1 MSVPAD
7 AKPTSPV
14 DFPQWAEHLAASDL
28 PEALRLGHAVTLR
41 WYFGYCRRHHLPT
54 SFDSARA
61 FIADVQRE
69 RQPSAA
75 QVEPWREALRWFFR
89 QAREAARGDAP
100 KPRPAAIPPGG
111 DWTEAVRRM
120 LRLRHYSYR
129 TEQTYLDWAT
139 RLVRFHGGRPPEDLD
154 EGAIKGFLDHLA
166 VRQRVSAG
174 TQRQALNALVF
185 LFREVLGRE
194 LGDFSDYERAAVKT
208 RLPVVLT
215 RQEVGGL
222 FDRMEGTSRLMARL
236 MYGSGLRLMELI
248 RLRVKDVDLERLQLS
263 VRGGKGDQDR
273 MTTLPQKL
281 VEDLRRHLVRIE
293 GLFQED
299 RRAGLAPVYL
309 PPALARKYPG
319 AGREWSWQ
327 WVWPSREVS
336 VDPRAEATAGG
347 PVLRRHH
354 VQERSLQIAI
364 KRAALAAGLRKL
376 VTPHTLRHCFAT
388 HLLEAGTDIRTVQD
402 LLGHKDVATTQIYTH
417 VMTKPGI
424 GVRSPLDG

>member
-1 MSVPAD
+1 
-7 AKPTSPV
+7 
-14 DFPQWAEHLAASDL
+14 
-28 PEALRLGHAVTLR
+28 
-41 WYFGYCRRHHLPT
+41 
-54 SFDSARA
+54 
-61 FIADVQRE
+61 
-69 RQPSAA
+69 
-75 QVEPWREALRWFFR
+75 
-89 QAREAARGDAP
+89 
-100 KPRPAAIPPGG
+100 
-111 DWTEAVRRM
+111 
-120 LRLRHYSYR
+120 
-129 TEQTYLDWAT
+129 
-139 RLVRFHGGRPPEDLD
+139 
-154 EGAIKGFLDHLA
+154 
-166 VRQRVSAG
+166 
-174 TQRQALNALVF
+174 VF
-185 LFREVLGRE
+185 VFREVLGRE

-215 RQEVGGL
+215 RQEVSSL

-281 VEDLRRHLVRIE
+281 VEDLRRHLIRIE

-309 PPALARKYPG
+309 PPALARKYPR
-319 AGREWSWQ
+319 AGLEWSWQ
-327 WVWPSREVS
+327 WMWPSREVS
-336 VDPRAEATAGG
+336 VDPRAAMCVSG
-347 PVLRRHH
+347 PPSPQPSPPGEGEEVLLGCVPTGVVLRRHH

-364 KRAALAAGLRKL
+364 KRAAQAAGLRKL

-417 VMTKPGI
+417 VMSRPGL
-424 GVRSPLDG
+424 GVRSPLDA

>member
-1 MSVPAD
+1 MVH
-7 AKPTSPV
+7 
-14 DFPQWAEHLAASDL
+14 FPQWAEHLAAADDL
-28 PEALRLGHAVTLR
+28 PEPLRLGHAVTLR
-41 WYFGYCRRHHLPT
+41 WYFAYCRRQQRAT

-61 FIADVQRE
+61 FLADIEQE
-69 RQPSAA
+69 RQPAPA
-75 QVEPWREALRWFFR
+75 QLEQWKEALRWFFR
-89 QAREAARGDAP
+89 QARAAGRGDAP
-100 KPRPAAIPPGG
+100 SPRSAAVPPGDG
-111 DWTEAVRRM
+111 WPEAVQRM

-129 TEQTYLDWAT
+129 TEQTYLDWAA
-139 RLVRFHGGRPPEDLD
+139 RLVRFHGGRPPEELE
-154 EGAIKGFLDHLA
+154 EGAIKAFLDHLA
-166 VRQRVSAG
+166 VRQGVSAG

-185 LFREVLGRE
+185 LFREVLGRA
-194 LGDFSDYERAAVKT
+194 LGDFSDYERAAAKT

-215 RQEVGGL
+215 RQEVGSL

-248 RLRVKDVDLERLQLS
+248 RLRVKDVDLERLQLT
-263 VRGGKGDQDR
+263 VRGGKGGQDR

-293 GLFQED
+293 GLFQQD

-309 PPALARKYPG
+309 PPALARKYPN
-319 AGREWSWQ
+319 AGREWNWQ

-336 VDPRAEATAGG
+336 VDPRAGVQAEG
-347 PVLRRHH
+347 PARRRHH
-354 VQERSLQIAI
+354 VQERSLQVAI
-364 KRAALAAGLRKL
+364 KRAAQAAGLRKL

-417 VMTKPGI
+417 VMVKPGL